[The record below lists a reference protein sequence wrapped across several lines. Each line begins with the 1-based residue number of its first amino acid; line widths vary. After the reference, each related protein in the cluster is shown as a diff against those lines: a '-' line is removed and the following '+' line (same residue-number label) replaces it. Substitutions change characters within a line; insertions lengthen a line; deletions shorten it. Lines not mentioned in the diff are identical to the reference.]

1 MKPMLNQPKS
11 PIRRFSLL
19 VMAATATCGL
29 LGANNAVASGYPER
43 PITLVVSY
51 APGGGVDTVARL
63 LGRELSAILK
73 QTVVIENRPGAAGT
87 IGASYV
93 ARANPDGYTLLVG
106 DVALVT
112 APHLMKKVG
121 YNLEKDF
128 APISALSYAPLVLTV
143 PQGSSINSLPQL
155 TALAK
160 KSSSGLTFS
169 SAGNGSTP
177 HLSGELL
184 KVKTHT
190 NLIHVPYKGSGPA
203 MTDLIGGRLDFAFST
218 IAAARSFITQGK
230 LNVLATTGTERP
242 AEFANVPTVAESVP
256 GFKVIFWTG
265 LLAPTKTP
273 PEILG
278 KLNDA
283 VRQALASEKIVEAL
297 KSSGESPSYLPLKQA
312 KTFFTEEYQRW
323 GGIIAD
329 AKISLD

>member
-1 MKPMLNQPKS
+1 MKPTLNPPKS
-11 PIRRFSLL
+11 PVRRSSLFAL
-19 VMAATATCGL
+19 AAATACGL
-29 LGANNAVASGYPER
+29 LGVNQAVAAGYPER

-73 QTVVIENRPGAAGT
+73 QPVVIENRPGAAGV
-87 IGASYV
+87 IGATYV
-93 ARANPDGYTLLVG
+93 ARARPDGYTLLVA
-106 DVALVT
+106 DVAFVT

-121 YNLEKDF
+121 YDLKKDF
-128 APISALSYAPLVLTV
+128 EPISPLSYAPLVLTV
-143 PQGSSINSLPQL
+143 PPASPIDSLAKL
-155 TALAK
+155 TAMAK

-184 KVKTHT
+184 RIKSNT

-218 IAAARSFITQGK
+218 IAAARSFISQGK

-242 AEFANVPTVAESVP
+242 PEFANVPTVAESIP
-256 GFKVIFWTG
+256 DFKVTFWTG
-265 LLAPTKTP
+265 LLAPAKTP
-273 PEILG
+273 PEVIE

-283 VRQALASEKIVEAL
+283 VRQSLASKAVIDGL
-297 KSSGESPSYLPLKQA
+297 KMSGESSSYMPTRQA
-312 KTFFTEEYQRW
+312 REFFVEEHRRW
-323 GGIIAD
+323 GGIIAK
-329 AKISLD
+329 ANIQLN

>member
-1 MKPMLNQPKS
+1 M
-11 PIRRFSLL
+11 RRLSLL
-19 VMAATATCGL
+19 AMAATTTCGL
-29 LGANNAVASGYPER
+29 LGVNNALAAGYPDR

-73 QTVVIENRPGAAGT
+73 QPVVIENRPGAAGT

-93 ARANPDGYTLLVG
+93 ARAKPDGYTLLVG

-112 APHLMKKVG
+112 APHLMKNVSYK
-121 YNLEKDF
+121 LEKDF
-128 APISALSYAPLVLTV
+128 EPVSPLSYAPLVLTV
-143 PQGSSINSLPQL
+143 PPGSPINSLAHL
-155 TALAK
+155 IVVAK
-160 KSSSGLTFS
+160 KSSGGLTFS

-184 KVKTHT
+184 KIKSNT

-242 AEFANVPTVAESVP
+242 AEFANVPTVAESIP
-256 GFKVIFWTG
+256 GFKVTFWTG

-278 KLNDA
+278 MLNDA
-283 VRQALASEKIVEAL
+283 VRQILASEKIVQAL
-297 KSSGESPSYLPLKQA
+297 KMSGESPSYMPLNQA
-312 KTFFTEEYQRW
+312 KAFFTEEHQRW
-323 GGIIAD
+323 GSIIED
-329 AKISLD
+329 AKIHLD